1 MYEDYTFLE
10 VEPGEDRVLRI
21 TMNRPEKLNAS
32 GEVGHGE
39 QGRIW
44 RDFDADP
51 DMNVALI
58 TGAGRGFA
66 AGADLE
72 LGNGGIPTD
81 IRDARA
87 IVRNMVNCRK
97 PIVSAINGAAA
108 GGGLAV
114 ALLAD
119 ISIASEKALLID
131 GHMKIGLVAGDH
143 AALVWPLS
151 VGMARAKYHLLM
163 CDRITGQQAADMGLV
178 SKCVPHD
185 ELMTTANE
193 VATQLAAGPQ
203 FALQATKAALNA
215 WYLQN
220 MTIFEHSLYMEAL
233 SMTLPDHEAGIEAF
247 NARQEPEFSGPGHS
261 NLY

>member
-1 MYEDYTFLE
+1 MYEDYEFLQ

-51 DMNVALI
+51 EMNVALI
-58 TGAGRGFA
+58 TGAGRAFA
-66 AGADLE
+66 AGGDLE

-81 IRDARA
+81 MRDARA
-87 IVRNMVNCRK
+87 IVHNMIRCRK
-97 PIVSAINGAAA
+97 PIVSAINGAAV

-119 ISIASEKALLID
+119 ITLASDKALLID
-131 GHMKIGLVAGDH
+131 GHMAIGLVAGDH

-151 VGMARAKYHLLM
+151 IGMARAKYHLLL
-163 CDRITGQQAADMGLV
+163 CNRLTGQEAADIGLV
-178 SKCVPHD
+178 AKCVPHD
-185 ELMTTANE
+185 ELLDTANE
-193 VATQLAAGPQ
+193 IARRLASGPQ
-203 FALQATKAALNA
+203 FALQATKAALND
-215 WYLQN
+215 WYLHN
-220 MTIFEHSLYMEAL
+220 IGIFEHSLYMEAL

-247 NARQEPEFSGPGHS
+247 KARRQPEFPGVG
-261 NLY
+261 NADVY

>member
-1 MYEDYTFLE
+1 MYEDYTFMQ
-10 VEPGEDRVLRI
+10 VEPGDDRVLRI

-58 TGAGRGFA
+58 TGAGRGFS
-66 AGADLE
+66 AGGDLE

-97 PIVSAINGAAA
+97 PIVSAINGAAV

-119 ISIASEKALLID
+119 ISIASDKAVLID
-131 GHMKIGLVAGDH
+131 GHTKIGLVAGDH

-151 VGMARAKYHLLM
+151 MGIARAKYHLLM
-163 CDRITGQQAADMGLV
+163 CNRITGQEAAEIGLV

-185 ELMTTANE
+185 ELMSTANDIAVE
-193 VATQLAAGPQ
+193 LAAGPQ
-203 FALQATKAALNA
+203 FALQATKAALND
-215 WYLQN
+215 WYQQN
-220 MTIFEHSLYMEAL
+220 MTIFEHSLYMESL
-233 SMTLPDHEAGIEAF
+233 SMTTPDHEEGIEAF
-247 NARQEPEFSGPGHS
+247 KARRDPAFSGPGHS

>member
-1 MYEDYTFLE
+1 MYEDYEFLQ

-21 TMNRPEKLNAS
+21 TMNRPDKLNAS

-51 DMNVALI
+51 AMNVALI
-58 TGAGRGFA
+58 TGAGRAFS
-66 AGADLE
+66 AGGDLE

-81 IRDARA
+81 MRDARA
-87 IVRNMVNCRK
+87 IVRNMIDCRK
-97 PIVSAINGAAA
+97 PIVSAINGAAV

-119 ISIASEKALLID
+119 ISIAAEKAVLID

-151 VGMARAKYHLLM
+151 IGMARAKYHLLL
-163 CDRITGQQAADMGLV
+163 CNRLTGREAADMGLV
-178 SKCVPHD
+178 SKSVPAD
-185 ELMTTANE
+185 ELMETANAIA
-193 VATQLAAGPQ
+193 VQLAEGPQ
-203 FALQATKAALNA
+203 FALQATKAALND
-215 WYLQN
+215 WYQQN
-220 MTIFEHSLYMEAL
+220 ISIFEHSLYMEAL

-247 NARQEPEFSGPGHS
+247 KERRDPSFPGAGHS

>member
-1 MYEDYTFLE
+1 MYEDYTFLQ
-10 VEPGEDRVLRI
+10 VEPGEDHILRI

-39 QGRIW
+39 QGQIW

-66 AGADLE
+66 AGGDLE
-72 LGNGGIPTD
+72 LGNGGISTD

-97 PIVSAINGAAA
+97 PIVSAINGAAV

-119 ISIASEKALLID
+119 ISIASDKAALID

-151 VGMARAKYHLLM
+151 MGMARAKYHLLM
-163 CDRITGQQAADMGLV
+163 CDRITGQEAADMGLV

-185 ELMTTANE
+185 ELMTAANE
-193 VATQLAAGPQ
+193 VAVQLAAGPQ
-203 FALQATKAALNA
+203 FALQATKAALNG

-247 NARQEPEFSGPGHS
+247 KARQEPEFPGPGHS

>member
-1 MYEDYTFLE
+1 MYEDYKFLR
-10 VEPGEDRVLRI
+10 VETGEDRVLRI

-51 DMNVALI
+51 GMNVALI
-58 TGAGRGFA
+58 TGAGRGFS

-72 LGNGGIPTD
+72 LGNGGLHTD

-87 IVRNMVNCRK
+87 IVRNMINCRK
-97 PIVSAINGAAA
+97 PIVSAINGAAV

-119 ISIASEKALLID
+119 ISIASEKAVLID
-131 GHMKIGLVAGDH
+131 GHMRIGLVAGDH

-151 VGMARAKYHLLM
+151 MGMARAKYHLLM
-163 CDRITGQQAADMGLV
+163 CNRISGREAAEMGLV
-178 SKCVPHD
+178 AKCVPHD
-185 ELMTTANE
+185 ELMDTANE
-193 VATQLAAGPQ
+193 IAVKLASGPQ
-203 FALQATKAALNA
+203 FALQATKAALND
-215 WYLQN
+215 WYQQN
-220 MTIFEHSLYMEAL
+220 IGIFEHSLYMEAL
-233 SMTLPDHEAGIEAF
+233 SMTMADHEAGIEAF
-247 NARQEPEFSGPGHS
+247 KARQEPAFRGNGTSDV
-261 NLY
+261 Y